1 MRKRPGSFGRIAV
14 ATAIV
19 LSTVSLPAC
28 VADEILNP
36 LGATR
41 HVAPDGSDASD
52 GSATSPWRTVQHAA
66 NVLRPGETVYVH
78 DGIYHERVS
87 VNVSGSAVGGHVTLA
102 AYPGDRPILDGTGLP
117 IPNENAAMILIDDRS
132 YVIVDG
138 FEIRNDRA
146 TRADQFPT
154 GILLVGAPEHVTIRN
169 CIVHHIANNL
179 PASDGNG
186 PFANGIA
193 VYGTRAPEAA
203 RDIRIEG
210 NELHH
215 LETGG
220 SETLVVNGNVDGF
233 AIVGNY
239 IHHVNNIAIDCIGY
253 EGTAPLEAFDRAR
266 NGLVSANRIE
276 KISGEGNRYYTSDP
290 YGALGIYVDGGRDI
304 VIERNAILRTD
315 FGIEIASE
323 HPGKSARDI
332 VIASNVVAESRTVGL
347 SVGGWIADWGGAENV
362 TIVNNTFYQNDA
374 LRGGHGEVAFLRHVD
389 GITFSNNIVY
399 ANEQAAFLLQEA
411 PAGGG
416 VRADHNLF
424 FSPRGNADGFWVW
437 EGREFATFA
446 AYRAKS
452 GNDGSS
458 LVADPHFEAPDAGNF
473 LPEPGSPCIDA
484 GDNQA
489 VPESAGSDHAG
500 GPRILDGDGDWDAIV
515 DIGAFESPEI

>member
-1 MRKRPGSFGRIAV
+1 MRKTPRSFGRIAV

-19 LSTVSLPAC
+19 LAAVSLPAC

-36 LGATR
+36 LGAAH
-41 HVAPDGSDASD
+41 HVTPDGSDASD

-66 NVLRPGETVYVH
+66 NVLRPGGTVYVH

-87 VNVSGSAVGGHVTLA
+87 VNVSGNASAGSITFA
-102 AYPGDRPILDGTGLP
+102 AYPGDRPILDGAGLP
-117 IPNENAAMILIDDRS
+117 IPAENAAMILIDDRS

-169 CIVHHIANNL
+169 CIVHHIGNNL
-179 PASDGNG
+179 PASDGSG

-220 SETLVVNGNVDGF
+220 SEALVVNGNVDEF
-233 AIVGNY
+233 SIAGNY

-253 EGTAPLEAFDRAR
+253 EGTAPVEVFDRAR
-266 NGLVSANRIE
+266 NGLVSTNRIE
-276 KISGEGNRYYTSDP
+276 EISGVGNRYYASDP

-304 VIERNAILRTD
+304 VIERNTIVRTD

-332 VIASNVVAESRTVGL
+332 VVASNVVAESRTVGL
-347 SVGGWIADWGGAENV
+347 SVGGWIANWGGAEDA
-362 TIVNNTFYQNDA
+362 TIINNTFYQNDT
-374 LRGGHGEVAFLRHVD
+374 LRAGHGEVAFLRHVD
-389 GITFSNNIVY
+389 GITFSNNVVY
-399 ANEQAAFLLQEA
+399 ANEQGAFLLQEA
-411 PAGGG
+411 PAD
-416 VRADHNLF
+416 VVHVDRNLY
-424 FSPRGNADGFWVW
+424 FSPSGDADGFWMW

-446 AYRAKS
+446 AYRTAS
-452 GNDGSS
+452 GNDGGS
-458 LVADPHFEAPDAGNF
+458 LVADPRFEAAGMGSF
-473 LPEPGSPCIDA
+473 RLRSGSPCIDA
-484 GDNQA
+484 GDNAA
-489 VPESAGSDHAG
+489 VPESTQSDHAG
-500 GPRILDGDGDWDAIV
+500 GPRILDGNGDGAATV